1 MKRKLIAFILM
12 ALMLLSL
19 GTTALADGKDWK
31 VLNGYG
37 TVPNTGKG
45 LSEEAGGL
53 VVLNGYGNLS
63 YQPKAVKE
71 AVAVEFQVNAFPT
84 TVHYFSIGLL
94 DTPNALWN
102 TAGTISKGLMTRIS
116 VSADGNTIRAGGLNI
131 TGDPVQSIEAPVSDL
146 KALQVTHTLAIYK
159 QGNSWIYSLDGVE
172 SIEIPISS
180 VKLGSTSYLSVGS
193 YGSSTMEIAINK
205 VYVDDE
211 VTKEIKNGD
220 YVKELAGD
228 EALSKIY
235 YDENNRLFIGEVV
248 KDSVLSYAQ
257 PSNINVGMSE
267 ETEEPTYISYILLGA
282 TCVTV
287 LLSVLMFLLEGKRK
301 SGRKGVGLNEKVN
314 DMDS

>member
-1 MKRKLIAFILM
+1 MKKKLIAFIVM

-19 GTTALADGKDWK
+19 GTTSMAAGDDWTI
-31 VLNGYG
+31 LNGFG
-37 TVPNTGKG
+37 TVPNTGTGMK
-45 LSEEAGGL
+45 EEAGGI
-53 VVLNGYGNLS
+53 VILNGYGNLS
-63 YQPKAVKE
+63 YQPKAIKE

-84 TVHYFSIGLL
+84 STHYFSIGLL

-116 VSADGNTIRAGGLNI
+116 ISTDGNTIRAGGLNI
-131 TGDPVQSIEAPVSDL
+131 TGGPVQSIEAPVSDL
-146 KALQVTHTLAIYK
+146 KALQITHTLAMYK

-172 SIEIPISS
+172 SMEIPISS
-180 VKLGSTSYLSVGS
+180 VKLGSNSYLSVGS

-211 VTKEIKNGD
+211 VTEEIKNGT
-220 YVKELAGD
+220 YVKDLAGD

-248 KDSVLSYAQ
+248 KDSVLSYAE

-267 ETEEPTYISYILLGA
+267 EAEGPTYIPYMLIGA
-282 TCVTV
+282 ACVT
-287 LLSVLMFLLEGKRK
+287 LILSVLMFILEGKRK
-301 SGRKGVGLNEKVN
+301 SGRKEVGLHEETK
-314 DMDS
+314 